1 MFRKDFLLI
10 LSAFVSSAL
19 LMVTPKIFANNL
31 PLDKLTLPDG
41 FIIEIFSDQVPNAR
55 QLALGSKGTVF
66 AGSRKEGKV
75 YAILDTDND
84 FHADQVYVLAK
95 DLYMPS
101 GIAFREGSLYV
112 AEVNRIL
119 RFDGIEAKLSKPPK
133 PVVITDKL
141 PDKSHHGW
149 KNISFGPDNYLYVP
163 IGVPCNSCLEENP
176 IFGTILR
183 MNPKTGDWTIYAHGI
198 RNSVGQAWHPLTG
211 ELWFTDNGRDWWGD
225 DKPPCEINHATKSGQ
240 HFGFPFF
247 HGDNLIDA
255 DYHANKKPEAY
266 TKPALNLRAHV
277 APLGILFYT
286 GDMFPKRYKNQII
299 YAEHGSWNR
308 SSPIGYRLATVFL
321 ENNTVTKTEDF
332 VSGWLQNGKP
342 WGRPVSLIQLTDGSL
357 LVSDDHSGTLY
368 RISYNTPSRI

>member
-1 MFRKDFLLI
+1 M
-10 LSAFVSSAL
+10 A
-19 LMVTPKIFANNL
+19 TPTIFANNL

-84 FHADQVYVLAK
+84 FHADQVYILAK

-163 IGVPCNSCLEENP
+163 IGAPCNSCLEENP

-240 HFGFPFF
+240 HFGFPFL

-321 ENNTVTKTEDF
+321 ENNIVTKTEEI
-332 VSGWLQNGKP
+332 
-342 WGRPVSLIQLTDGSL
+342 GRAHV
-357 LVSDDHSGTLY
+357 
-368 RISYNTPSRI
+368 